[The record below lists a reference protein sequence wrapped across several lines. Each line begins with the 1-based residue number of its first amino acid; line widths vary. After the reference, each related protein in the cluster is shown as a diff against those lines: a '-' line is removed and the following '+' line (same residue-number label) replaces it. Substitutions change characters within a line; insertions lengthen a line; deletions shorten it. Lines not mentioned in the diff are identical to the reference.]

1 MHGRRRAIGGAIA
14 IAAICL
20 SFSRP
25 IAAQTN
31 QPQIAPDRHAA
42 APVAAPELLDAFVSH
57 QSIEPDVAR
66 ALKALTPRLKTELKD
81 GNGWLL
87 YVEIF
92 TDAGDNK
99 HAGRTRP
106 VEILAQG
113 TTPSDA
119 ALNYYLISDLPPPA
133 PAGLLF
139 DEKLSYVLWVT
150 RNSGDIAFAKTSYPF
165 SGVIL
170 DTGSRAAE
178 LALTAARSATP
189 VRAEIQPLKKP
200 LEDID
205 RELQK
210 QAAIRLALQAQL
222 QQSDWLAKIAEQR
235 KGEITAQIAREQ
247 LRAEA
252 GQRRPARTLSADQQ
266 DGDQRPFDPPQA
278 PQIAAIRVPVRQLVV
293 PTEFA
298 PPAEPRGAIAQS
310 AYLAGEAPGTDLPPA
325 DAMAVIGRP
334 RLRPLAFV
342 RPEYP
347 AGAEGS
353 RIEGYVDF
361 AFTIN
366 RDGTVGQPKVLAEI
380 PQGVGFAD
388 AASAALLK
396 WRFSPT
402 IADGEP
408 VETPASF
415 RFTFKL
421 KR

>member
-1 MHGRRRAIGGAIA
+1 MRGRRRAIGDAIA
-14 IAAICL
+14 IVAICL
-20 SFSRP
+20 SVSLP
-25 IAAQTN
+25 SAAQTN
-31 QPQIAPDRHAA
+31 QPQIAPDRTAST
-42 APVAAPELLDAFVSH
+42 PAPETLDDFVLH
-57 QSIEPDVAR
+57 QSIDPDVAR
-66 ALKALTPRLKTELKD
+66 FLKTLMPRLKTDLKD

-106 VEILAQG
+106 AEILAQG
-113 TTPSDA
+113 TTPNDA
-119 ALNYYLISDLPPPA
+119 ALNYYLISDLPTPA
-133 PAGLLF
+133 PAGMLF
-139 DEKLSYVLWVT
+139 DEKLSYILWAT
-150 RNSGDIAFAKTSYPF
+150 RNGGDLALSKTSYPF

-170 DTGSRAAE
+170 DTGRRAAE
-178 LALTAARSATP
+178 MALTAARSGAP
-189 VRAEIQPLKKP
+189 ERAEIQPLKKP

-210 QAAIRLALQAQL
+210 QAAIRLALQTQI

-252 GQRRPARTLSADQQ
+252 GQRQPARPLPPEQQ
-266 DGDQRPFDPPQA
+266 DGDQRPFDPA
-278 PQIAAIRVPVRQLVV
+278 QIPKIATIRVPVRELIV

-298 PPAEPRGAIAQS
+298 PTVEPRSAVPQS
-310 AYLAGEAPGTDLPPA
+310 AYLAGEVPGSDIPPPT
-325 DAMAVIGRP
+325 DAMPVIGRP

-347 AGAEGS
+347 AGAETS

-366 RDGTVGQPKVLAEI
+366 QDGSVSQPKVLAEI

-402 IADGEP
+402 ITDGEA

-421 KR
+421 KH